1 MLQGI
6 FYFCG
11 TQLKTKNYEDQA
23 MIMGKIIL
31 LVIDITK
38 KEGYSDLIKNLKTVW
53 NSQKQNFISQFNF
66 ENEEEIYVIDRAIN
80 EFIGI
85 GI

>member
-11 TQLKTKNYEDQA
+11 KQLKTKNDEDQA

-53 NSQKQNFISQFNF
+53 NSQKQNFISQFDVK
-66 ENEEEIYVIDRAIN
+66 NEEKIYVIDRAIN

-85 GI
+85 L